1 MEVIYVLSFSN
12 GFDRDSSANCG
23 PMSLKVVCVQ
33 EVILLN
39 SKNSEKFKRFEKF
52 GKDLEMTNDSE
63 TIL

>member
-1 MEVIYVLSFSN
+1 MEVIYVQSYCN

-39 SKNSEKFKRFEKF
+39 SKNSEKFKRFDKF